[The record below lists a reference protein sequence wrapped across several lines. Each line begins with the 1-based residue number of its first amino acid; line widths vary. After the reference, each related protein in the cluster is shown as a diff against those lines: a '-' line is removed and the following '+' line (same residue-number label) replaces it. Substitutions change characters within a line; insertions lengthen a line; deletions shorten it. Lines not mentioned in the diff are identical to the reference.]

1 MNVRRT
7 WWLAPVL
14 IAGCGHAGQGSKP
27 PSPAPGACP
36 PVPAPAAAVL
46 HAFRDR
52 LWAQAAQDPTAFV
65 FSFPDTVEAFAREN
79 RAILAEQAQVRFLGL
94 PKLEVPDLD
103 ALPDDRRASGEVAER
118 IRQLIADRAPDRDS
132 PRPTQLIRLATNL
145 TDRFQLARAFALGW
159 NAVPS
164 GGAHVRE
171 QMIDLYAPA
180 QIVRLNDDPGH
191 PVLALPKR
199 NDLFVIWFVH
209 QDAGG
214 DLPGR
219 IRWVRRKTPEEPPRV
234 PRDADEVARAIS
246 LDMQSV
252 AIPDTVRDQD
262 LGRYLDA
269 QNQAIRERWIPPHK
283 DLLRQQGACA
293 FLRLPLQPLPD
304 LAAWQDA
311 SDQWTPAAILPRQVW
326 NAETMFEIVRTLV
339 TIREHS
345 ATEALTMK
353 QLFDGVAP
361 PLLTRA
367 NSDPDHPVLALVEN
381 GTALIVTLR
390 ISDQTG
396 YSLESVKYA
405 RRGPVRRF

>member
-1 MNVRRT
+1 MHGV
-7 WWLAPVL
+7 
-14 IAGCGHAGQGSKP
+14 QGSKA
-27 PSPAPGACP
+27 PSAAPGTGVCP

-46 HAFRDR
+46 HDFRDR

-65 FSFPDTVEAFAREN
+65 FSFPDTVAAFAREN
-79 RAILAEQAQVRFLGL
+79 RAILAEEARVRFLGL
-94 PKLEVPDLD
+94 PKLEVPALD
-103 ALPDDRRASGEVAER
+103 TLADDPRANGEVADR

-132 PRPTQLIRLATNL
+132 PPPTQLIRLATDL

-164 GGAHVRE
+164 GGALVRE
-171 QMIDLYAPA
+171 QLIDLYAPA
-180 QIVRLNDDPGH
+180 QVVRLNDDPLH

-199 NDLFVIWFVH
+199 DDLFVIWFVRK
-209 QDAGG
+209 DEGG

-234 PRDADEVARAIS
+234 PRDADDVARAIS

-252 AIPDTVRDQD
+252 AVPDTVRDQD
-262 LGRYLDA
+262 LGRYLEA
-269 QNQAIRERWIPPHK
+269 QNQAIRERWIPPHR

-293 FLRLPLQPLPD
+293 FRRLPLQPLPD

-311 SDQWTPAAILPRQVW
+311 SDQWTPAPTLPRQVW
-326 NAETMFEIVRTLV
+326 NAETVFEIVRTLV
-339 TIREHS
+339 AIRERS

-361 PLLTRA
+361 PMITRA

-390 ISDQTG
+390 ISDENG
-396 YSLESVKYA
+396 YRLESVRYA